1 MRACRFFHG
10 FNSLQVGFDVR
21 VQTLFQC
28 ADIVLRKSQASVKLS
43 NARERAGERFLTA
56 VLTLGHVEAYKLCCM
71 SSATVFKVALIVH
84 LSLRTAPLQ
93 RLVLFDRTPSL
104 AYAPPAHLCTLRR
117 AESRCS
123 RAPEYTA
130 PCRESLL
137 ADRAASAAVSRV
149 AVRASTRHPCGP
161 C

>member
-1 MRACRFFHG
+1 MASGNSNLPGPRLVALAAKAGNAQLVARLLGEGRDVNEADETGWTALLYAAFRGRA
-10 FNSLQVGFDVR
+10 D
-21 VQTLFQC
+21 
-28 ADIVLRKSQASVKLS
+28 
-43 NARERAGERFLTA
+43 
-56 VLTLGHVEAYKLCCM
+56 
-71 SSATVFKVALIVH
+71 VFKVALIVH

-104 AYAPPAHLCTLRR
+104 AYAPPAHLRTLRR